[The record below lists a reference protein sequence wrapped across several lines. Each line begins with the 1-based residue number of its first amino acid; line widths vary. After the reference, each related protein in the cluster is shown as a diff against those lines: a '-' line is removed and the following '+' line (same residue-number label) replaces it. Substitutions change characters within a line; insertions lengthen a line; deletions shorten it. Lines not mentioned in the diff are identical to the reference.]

1 MEMTQKGILT
11 VGAIAVVGV
20 AAAAVGVVARGEP
33 EPAAATLA
41 QTPAV
46 TVYKTPT

>member
-1 MEMTQKGILT
+1 MEATRKGIMT
-11 VGAIAVVGV
+11 VGAIAAIGVAGAVVGLMGR
-20 AAAAVGVVARGEP
+20 AES

-41 QTPAV
+41 QAPEV